1 MSSGY
6 LLGIL
11 TRQRFLVV
19 DPSQLRDGTGSV
31 HGDHA
36 AEVPPMIAFGIG
48 FLALFS
54 VLSIMLG
61 NDEPRRTNPQDD
73 VRLWMRFVAPT
84 TNR

>member
-1 MSSGY
+1 
-6 LLGIL
+6 
-11 TRQRFLVV
+11 
-19 DPSQLRDGTGSV
+19 
-31 HGDHA
+31 
-36 AEVPPMIAFGIG
+36 MIAFGIG

>member
-1 MSSGY
+1 MSGQKVSGCRPVA
-6 LLGIL
+6 
-11 TRQRFLVV
+11 TPRR
-19 DPSQLRDGTGSV
+19 DPSV

-73 VRLWMRFVAPT
+73 VRLWMRFAAPT